1 MDRRT
6 FLSWVGV
13 GALASSLPIVIIACS
28 NSDNENA
35 ALEQNARAA
44 KANDFQMVGLASE
57 VDTKGVLLN
66 EDIADKPIMVF
77 RHPETG
83 KLIALN
89 PQCTHQKCNVEV
101 NTKTNLLVCPCHDSH
116 FALDGTAVKK
126 PATKPLEVYQVKQE
140 EHLIFV
146 KVV

>member
-6 FLSWVGV
+6 FLGWVGV

-28 NSDNENA
+28 NSEDNSTE
-35 ALEQNARAA
+35 LEQNPTEV
-44 KANDFQMVGLASE
+44 KTNNFQMVGLASE
-57 VDTKGVLLN
+57 LDTKGVILN
-66 EDIADKPIMVF
+66 EDIEDKPIMVV

-83 KLIALN
+83 QLIALN

-126 PATKPLEVYQVKQE
+126 PATKPLEVYLVKQE
-140 EHLIFV
+140 GYLIFV

>member
-28 NSDNENA
+28 NSEDNSTG
-35 ALEQNARAA
+35 LEQNATEV
-44 KANDFQMVGLASE
+44 KTNNFQMIGLASE
-57 VDTKGVLLN
+57 LDTKGVLVN
-66 EDIADKPIMVF
+66 EDIADKPVMVF
-77 RHPETG
+77 RHPETE

-89 PQCTHQKCNVEV
+89 PECTHQKCNVEL
-101 NTKTNLLVCPCHDSH
+101 NIKTNLLVCPCHDSH

-126 PATKPLEVYQVKQE
+126 PATKPLEVYKVKQE

>member
-6 FLSWVGV
+6 FLGWVGV

-28 NSDNENA
+28 NSEDNSTE
-35 ALEQNARAA
+35 LEQNPTEV
-44 KANDFQMVGLASE
+44 KTNNFQMVGFASE
-57 VDTKGVLLN
+57 LDTKGVLLN
-66 EDIADKPIMVF
+66 EDIEDKPIMVV

-83 KLIALN
+83 QLIALN

-126 PATKPLEVYQVKQE
+126 PATKPLEVYLVKQE
-140 EHLIFV
+140 GYLIFV